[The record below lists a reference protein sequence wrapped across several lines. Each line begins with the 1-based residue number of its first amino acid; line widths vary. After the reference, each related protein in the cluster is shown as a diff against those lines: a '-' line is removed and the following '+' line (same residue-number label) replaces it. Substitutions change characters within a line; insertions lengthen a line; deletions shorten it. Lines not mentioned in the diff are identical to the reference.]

1 MFYYLSFSKEN
12 LRAEFGRLDVH
23 GTGFLSECEIKETII
38 DTLDDK
44 FQEIIAEWNVAD
56 KNVETDEKSSREPS
70 FEPNSLEI
78 LPNPPDGGYGWVIVF
93 ACFMCN
99 LIISKLFFQIF
110 FDHNF
115 QMKYNVNLYL
125 P

>member
-1 MFYYLSFSKEN
+1 MFYFLSFSKEN

-23 GTGFLSECEIKETII
+23 GTGFVSECEIKETII

-44 FQEIIAEWNVAD
+44 FQELIAEWNVAD
-56 KNVETDEKSSREPS
+56 ENVETDEKSSREPS

>member
-23 GTGFLSECEIKETII
+23 GTGFVSECEIKETII

-44 FQEIIAEWNVAD
+44 FQELIAEWNVAD
-56 KNVETDEKSSREPS
+56 ENFQTDKNSSIEPS
-70 FEPNSLEI
+70 FEPTTSLEV

-99 LIISKLFFQIF
+99 LIISKRNSQVFLVR
-110 FDHNF
+110 
-115 QMKYNVNLYL
+115 NVSWLCTT
-125 P
+125 

>member
-23 GTGFLSECEIKETII
+23 GTGFVSECEIKETII

-44 FQEIIAEWNVAD
+44 FQELIAEWNVAD
-56 KNVETDEKSSREPS
+56 ENFQTDKNSSIEPS
-70 FEPNSLEI
+70 FEPTTSLEV
-78 LPNPPDGGYGWVIVF
+78 LPYPPDGGYGWVIVF

-99 LIISKLFFQIF
+99 LIISKRNSQVFLVR
-110 FDHNF
+110 
-115 QMKYNVNLYL
+115 NVSWLCTT
-125 P
+125 